1 VTTVTG
7 VLLQSWPDEIAHRLS
22 PAATPPDLSLSV
34 LGVVVLA
41 AALAALVDP
50 LWRVLRLGVTLVHE
64 LGHAFVGMLV
74 GRRFTGFVLRGD
86 MSGHAVTVG
95 PPRGIGR
102 LVTTWAGYPMPGVV
116 ALGLVAAASQ
126 RYAAPLLTALLV
138 GLLITVPRVR
148 SLLTAI
154 VVGLT
159 TAALGCLW
167 WWGTAAVQA
176 QVLIGIA
183 LILLVGGWRHLG
195 AVASATTAGSD
206 PAVLRQLSGIPA
218 LAWNTTFALT
228 LGACSWGVWTLL
240 AP

>member
-1 VTTVTG
+1 VATVTG
-7 VLLQSWPDEIAHRLS
+7 V
-22 PAATPPDLSLSV
+22 
-34 LGVVVLA
+34 A

-206 PAVLRQLSGIPA
+206 RHPAWWYLTELPQGRNAARAGELFQVRGVSCRRPGRRRRRTSGRGR
-218 LAWNTTFALT
+218 T
-228 LGACSWGVWTLL
+228 S
-240 AP
+240 APR